1 MHGREE
7 VFGVIGAKPP
17 HLLKEDETKKNV
29 KMTGLFIDTGFPDD
43 ILKQKV
49 SIGDPVT
56 MLAPVVTLKNGCIA
70 GKSLDNRTGVA
81 ALVLILKELQNM
93 KHPNDIYVIA
103 TVQEETGL
111 LGAITSS
118 YSLEPDLAVVIDVCH
133 GDMPEADR
141 SQCFPLNKGIPVA
154 IGPAFHSEYT
164 DALFE
169 VAKRERI
176 PTQRCIEPG
185 NPGTEAWAIQVS
197 RFGIPTVEAC
207 IPLRYMHTTAEL
219 VSLKDIEA
227 VATLVARYV
236 SEDIIKTTEE
246 TF

>member
-1 MHGREE
+1 MIKPMLTRFNVIGYKSTKNPKKIIIQPFDQIGMIVSGFEKGGFLRISNLGGIDTKALLASEVIVHGREE

-103 TVQEETGL
+103 TAGRDR
-111 LGAITSS
+111 SS
-118 YSLEPDLAVVIDVCH
+118 GSNNFFIPLEPDLA
-133 GDMPEADR
+133 
-141 SQCFPLNKGIPVA
+141 L
-154 IGPAFHSEYT
+154 
-164 DALFE
+164 L
-169 VAKRERI
+169 
-176 PTQRCIEPG
+176 
-185 NPGTEAWAIQVS
+185 
-197 RFGIPTVEAC
+197 
-207 IPLRYMHTTAEL
+207 
-219 VSLKDIEA
+219 
-227 VATLVARYV
+227 
-236 SEDIIKTTEE
+236 
-246 TF
+246 